1 MKRLLTFLA
10 LLAFGLCAANART
23 PKRLP
28 PSLVDVKI
36 VDRTTGQ
43 SLETWRHEGK
53 FYVVGV
59 PGNRYAISLTN
70 RTGKRVLTVLSVDGV
85 NALSG
90 QTARTSQRGYV
101 LRAGQHYEI
110 AGWRKS
116 ASEVAAFYFTR
127 LSDSY
132 AARTDRPDNVGVI
145 GVAVYREYE
154 PPPPVPYDVETS
166 RAPGGRSGV
175 RKAAKA
181 APAATESI
189 GTGHGERIES
199 HTRTVDFRRASTSP
213 TQVISI
219 YYDTYDNLVVRGVIP
234 KHQPHRPRPP
244 QAFPGEGYV
253 PDPK

>member
-1 MKRLLTFLA
+1 MKRLLTTLA
-10 LLAFGLCAANART
+10 LLAFGIGSASARM
-23 PKRLP
+23 PHRPP

-36 VDRTTGQ
+36 IDRTTNQ
-43 SLETWRHEGK
+43 SLETWRHEGRL
-53 FYVVGV
+53 YVVGV
-59 PGNRYAISLTN
+59 PGNRYAISLRN

-90 QTARTSQRGYV
+90 QTALTSQRGYV
-101 LRAGQHYEI
+101 LRAGQAYEI

-116 ASEVAAFYFTR
+116 PSEVAAFYFTR

-132 AARTDRPDNVGVI
+132 AARTDRPENVGVI
-145 GVAVYREYE
+145 GIAVYREYE
-154 PPPPVPYDVETS
+154 PPPPVPYDVEES
-166 RAPGGRSGV
+166 RAPGGRSV
-175 RKAAKA
+175 KKAARA

-199 HTRTVDFRRASTSP
+199 HTTTVDFRRASTSP
-213 TQVISI
+213 AQVIRI
-219 YYDTYDNLVVRGVIP
+219 YYDTHDNLVARGIIP
-234 KHQPHRPRPP
+234 KRHPPKPHQP